1 VYVLP
6 HEIVDH
12 DVMSVFNWLQT
23 HFRLMTSF
31 KPILL
36 LDYADF
42 VVKDGSTGS
51 LFEAPDP
58 DYSFCCC
65 KEFVVLYVDQVV
77 QYYSDCMNDIGF
89 VTSTLVLML
98 FHFLFWMWFLTNL
111 LRGHHGHDC
120 MVVGFISIYTISAH
134 HH

>member
-1 VYVLP
+1 
-6 HEIVDH
+6 
-12 DVMSVFNWLQT
+12 
-23 HFRLMTSF
+23 MTSF

-58 DYSFCCC
+58 DSSFCCC

-77 QYYSDCMNDIGF
+77 QYYSDYMNDIGF

-98 FHFLFWMWFLTNL
+98 FHFLFWMWFLTI
-111 LRGHHGHDC
+111 C
-120 MVVGFISIYTISAH
+120 
-134 HH
+134 